1 MEQEAQS
8 PELEAFDRMVGDWI
22 QEATHPLVPGTVVSG
37 HMSNGWLEG
46 RRFLGHGYGRPS

>member
-8 PELEAFDRMVGDWI
+8 PELEAFDRLVGDWT
-22 QEATHPLVPGTVVSG
+22 QEATHPVVPATVVSG

-46 RRFLGHGYGRPS
+46 RRFLGDGYGRPS